1 VGLGDSLALD
11 DDLAGSSLP
20 LLDMFSFAAGSSL
33 LVGFELSEPATP
45 EMDWFIA
52 TSALIEAVLVWKNL
66 LILLLLMAL
75 TVLVAMDPDVVTA
88 APPPFIGLVGAAGFC
103 AGSTVSRIP
112 FAVGRLLMPDRLS
125 RNSFTFS
132 RAFKLDAAKLLLM
145 VVVEPL
151 PSDSAPKAAPSLVD
165 ELLPP
170 VRSSS
175 LT

>member
-1 VGLGDSLALD
+1 
-11 DDLAGSSLP
+11 
-20 LLDMFSFAAGSSL
+20 MFSFAAGSSL

-45 EMDWFIA
+45 EMDWLIV

-75 TVLVAMDPDVVTA
+75 TVLVAIDPDVVTA
-88 APPPFIGLVGAAGFC
+88 APPPFIGLVGVAAGFC
-103 AGSTVSRIP
+103 AGSTVTRIP

-165 ELLPP
+165 ELIPP